1 MLIVMYVAVIFS
13 KTRNKKR
20 QQQQKMRMTA
30 EIEKIDDGLQ
40 LERREIYF
48 L

>member
-13 KTRNKKR
+13 KTENNNNKK
-20 QQQQKMRMTA
+20 MGMTT
-30 EIEKIDDGLQ
+30 EIEKIINNGLQ